1 MYSSSKLL
9 NHNQLTVFFKYF
21 RQEVIYVPKNAKTKP
36 NHKMF
41 TLHPVQALSRLP
53 HWEPYVGVPSCE
65 RVAGPLR

>member
-53 HWEPYVGVPSCE
+53 HWEP
-65 RVAGPLR
+65 